1 LFKELTNDF
10 VQPKLDN
17 TTGCAVIDARKG
29 FTSTINP
36 EARSSF
42 AHKKYRRPFA
52 VTQKQ
57 GEVLKEATQ
66 ASTKRGC

>member
-29 FTSTINP
+29 FTLTINP
-36 EARSSF
+36 EAKASF

-57 GEVLKEATQ
+57 G
-66 ASTKRGC
+66 